1 MAVPYWIA
9 LSMCVYD
16 DSKVVWGFLQVDS
29 WDVSEAPGWCW
40 AIPVHFMVPGISSS
54 VIVVVLYCGGL
65 ESVSPTIIFNILWL
79 IRPFLQ
85 IIEE

>member
-1 MAVPYWIA
+1 M
-9 LSMCVYD
+9 
-16 DSKVVWGFLQVDS
+16 
-29 WDVSEAPGWCW
+29 
-40 AIPVHFMVPGISSS
+40 HFMVPGISSA